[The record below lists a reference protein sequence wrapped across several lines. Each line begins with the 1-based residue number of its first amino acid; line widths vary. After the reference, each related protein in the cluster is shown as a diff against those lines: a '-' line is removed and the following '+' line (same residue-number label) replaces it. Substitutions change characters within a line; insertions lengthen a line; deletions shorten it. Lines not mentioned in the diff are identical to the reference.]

1 MPNVPVLGPVT
12 WAENESRMYELLWM
26 LLPVAAAGGW
36 LAGRRYAMTTGPDRF
51 WNDATTYHRDLHS
64 LLSETAADSAPDDT
78 LALGSPVSV
87 EQDAAETHI
96 ALGNMFRRR
105 GDLDSAIRIHASL
118 TRKNQL
124 GEDVRSEAQLELA
137 RDYDSA
143 GLLDRSEAQFRA
155 LLKANRQV
163 DASYEHLLQISERAS
178 DWQRAIQTADE
189 FQNSTGRNLGSRIAH
204 YYCEI
209 AESLI
214 AAETTNGL
222 NADKAAGGTEDAERW
237 LENALKRDPACARA
251 SIRLAELAVG
261 EKNFSEAIDLYER
274 VEQQRPELMPEI
286 ISPLFES
293 LEQLGDETRL
303 RAYIDRIKGRLN
315 AYSVI
320 KTTRNMIERMDGEN
334 AADEFFKDQIV
345 KRPSLK
351 GLRDWARGQ
360 LEKSRPNERGKV
372 GVMCDMLDQVVKDK
386 PGYVCSECGF
396 RGQTR
401 HWRCPGC
408 NRWDTVHTVIGAEGE

>member
-1 MPNVPVLGPVT
+1 MHLHGCRIT
-12 WAENESRMYELLWM
+12 GAEHVSRMYELLWM

-36 LAGRRYAMTTGPDRF
+36 LAGRRNAIANGPDRF

-64 LLSETAADSAPDDT
+64 LLNETGAEAAPDDT

-143 GLLDRSEAQFRA
+143 GLLDRSETQFRA
-155 LLKANRQV
+155 LLRANRQV
-163 DASYEHLLQISERAS
+163 DASYEHLLQINERAS
-178 DWQRAIQTADE
+178 DWQRAIETADE
-189 FQNSTGRNLGSRIAH
+189 FQNRTGRKLGSRIAH

-209 AESLI
+209 AEGLI
-214 AAETTNGL
+214 AAE
-222 NADKAAGGTEDAERW
+222 KAGGPPALKATGGTEDAERW
-237 LENALKRDPACARA
+237 LQNALKRDPACARA
-251 SIRLAELAVG
+251 NIGLAQLAVS
-261 EKNFSEAIDLYER
+261 EKNFSEAIELYER
-274 VEQQRPELMPEI
+274 VEQHRPELMPEI

-293 LEQLGDETRL
+293 LEQLDDETRL

-320 KTTRNMIERMDGEN
+320 KTTRNMIERLDGES
-334 AADEFFKDQIV
+334 AADKFFKDQIV

-372 GVMCDMLDQVVKDK
+372 GVMGDMLDQVVKDK

-396 RGQTR
+396 RGQTL

-408 NRWDTVHTVIGAEGE
+408 NRWDSVHTVIGAEGE

>member
-1 MPNVPVLGPVT
+1 
-12 WAENESRMYELLWM
+12 M

-36 LAGRRYAMTTGPDRF
+36 LAGRRNAIANGPDRF
-51 WNDATTYHRDLHS
+51 WSDATSYHRDLHS
-64 LLSETAADSAPDDT
+64 LLNETGTDAVAEDT
-78 LALGSPVSV
+78 LALGKPVSV

-118 TRKNQL
+118 TGKTQL
-124 GEDVRSEAQLELA
+124 DDAVRAEAQLELA

-155 LLKANRQV
+155 LLKANKQV
-163 DASYEHLLQISERAS
+163 EPSYEHLLQISERAS
-178 DWQRAIQTADE
+178 DWHRAIEIADE
-189 FQNSTGRNLGSRIAH
+189 FQNRTGRDLGQRVAH
-204 YYCEI
+204 FYCEI
-209 AESLI
+209 AEER
-214 AAETTNGL
+214 AT
-222 NADKAAGGTEDAERW
+222 AGEISDARSW
-237 LENALKRDPACARA
+237 MQHALKRDPECARA
-251 SIRLAELAVG
+251 NIGLAQLAVS
-261 EKNFSEAIDLYER
+261 EKNFVEAIECYGK

-286 ISPLFES
+286 ISPLFDS
-293 LEQLGDETRL
+293 LEQLDDEKRL

-320 KTTRNMIERMDGEN
+320 KTTRNMIERIDGES
-334 AADEFFKDQIV
+334 AADKFFKDQIV

-396 RGQTR
+396 RAQSL

-408 NRWDTVHTVIGAEGE
+408 NTWDSVHTVIGAEGE